1 MNIQSINE
9 AITKAQK
16 SNSKPYQIFSSNP
29 IKANKGSIRKTLLD
43 NKDLYGLKEVSQGAN
58 GVHLSAGAVEGLVE
72 LIRYNS
78 DFSTGNLKSHSDFLF
93 GKKLEQQFTK
103 IQIDEIIENKNIEIN
118 GKKISTFD
126 LTEEMNSNDSINAL
140 KLNL

>member
-58 GVHLSAGAVEGLVE
+58 GVHLSAGAVEGL
-72 LIRYNS
+72 RW
-78 DFSTGNLKSHSDFLF
+78 
-93 GKKLEQQFTK
+93 LESKAKVQRRK
-103 IQIDEIIENKNIEIN
+103 VGCWE
-118 GKKISTFD
+118 G
-126 LTEEMNSNDSINAL
+126 
-140 KLNL
+140 